1 MIEFILKHQVV
12 LAPIV
17 ASVIYALVVLFVKVV
32 PKEQLY
38 KIGAPVA
45 KTIGIICNT
54 FLLRFFPKSKAED
67 IEEGFFNNIGYCIK
81 KWVDLFLETL
91 KQDNTKKEKKK

>member
-1 MIEFILKHQVV
+1 MEFILKHQVV
-12 LAPIV
+12 LAPII
-17 ASVIYALVVLFVKVV
+17 AAVIYAMVVLFVKVV

-38 KIGAPVA
+38 KLGTPVV
-45 KTIGIICNT
+45 KTIAIILNT

-67 IEEGFFNNIGYCIK
+67 IEKTFFNSLGYCIK
-81 KWVDLFLETL
+81 KWIDLFLETL